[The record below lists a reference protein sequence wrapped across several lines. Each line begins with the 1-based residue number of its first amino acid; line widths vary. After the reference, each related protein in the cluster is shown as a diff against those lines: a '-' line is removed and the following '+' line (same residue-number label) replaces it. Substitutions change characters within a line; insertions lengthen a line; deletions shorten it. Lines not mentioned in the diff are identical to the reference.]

1 MLMFVFYIF
10 FFHLGKYFVLF
21 LLRNLPV
28 AYLIFVMCH
37 KVRFSTAF
45 NGLSGS
51 WSFFLCCG
59 NKMANFKQMFGFH
72 FWFDCCKMSSNLLKS
87 FCCFEMMVVGK
98 EQFHRGRER
107 ERTLSVKMEE
117 MNKNNVLW
125 GKMGKGI
132 RNIKKILLSRGGK
145 AHEKRW
151 VK

>member
-1 MLMFVFYIF
+1 MLMFVSYF
-10 FFHLGKYFVLF
+10 FFLGKYFVLF

-51 WSFFLCCG
+51 WSFFLCCCG
-59 NKMANFKQMFGFH
+59 NKMANLKQMFGFH

-87 FCCFEMMVVGK
+87 FCCFEMMVVG
-98 EQFHRGRER
+98 EELFNRGR
-107 ERTLSVKMEE
+107 ERTLSIKIEE
-117 MNKNNVLW
+117 VNKNNVLW
-125 GKMGKGI
+125 GKMGRGI
-132 RNIKKILLSRGGK
+132 RNTKKMFLSSGGK